1 MRRGGHELTANG
13 ERVQPG
19 SDGGYA
25 EDGEQAY
32 GSDGKSWEPY
42 DCDLHTGGSS
52 YTVEGHHTTD
62 RAVDMEQRTP
72 MNESQPLIGATGAKR
87 A

>member
-1 MRRGGHELTANG
+1 MVSLYSLAATVVTLRTASRRT
-13 ERVQPG
+13 
-19 SDGGYA
+19 
-25 EDGEQAY
+25 

-52 YTVEGHHTTD
+52 YTVEGRHTTD

-72 MNESQPLIGATGAKR
+72 TNESQPLIGATGAKR